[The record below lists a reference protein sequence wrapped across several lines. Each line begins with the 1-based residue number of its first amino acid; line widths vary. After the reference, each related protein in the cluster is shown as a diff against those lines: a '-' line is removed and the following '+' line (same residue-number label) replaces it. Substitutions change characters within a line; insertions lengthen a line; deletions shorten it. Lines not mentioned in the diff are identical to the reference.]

1 MSNKN
6 NESISLYRAFFLKF
20 ARQNTDGK
28 RRRSFEIDIKTK
40 WNIDGSKYRE
50 TQGLE
55 MTLPDCTFFET
66 NV

>member
-50 TQGLE
+50 TQGLTTIRTTE
-55 MTLPDCTFFET
+55 DLFPLL
-66 NV
+66 